1 MKTQIINGDD
11 GNPAGVFIPIED
23 WERIKSQFPNIDQLD
38 KDIPDWQKDL
48 LDERLEDLNKPGNV
62 HDIEKL
68 LKFIDE
74 SL

>member
-1 MKTQIINGDD
+1 MKKQIINGDD